1 MTASTY
7 PLARSGAGR
16 LSTMARPS
24 GGERLTQELAAL
36 AEGGAQVL
44 VSLLTDEESVDLGLA
59 GEADAAR
66 AAGLELLRMP
76 VPDLT
81 VPDVEETLALALAL
95 AGRLA
100 GGADVVVHCR
110 AGIGRSS
117 LLAAAVLVCEGVEV
131 EEAWR
136 LVEDA
141 RGVPVPDTA
150 EQRAFLSELARRRAV
165 RVHRDLHREG

>member
-1 MTASTY
+1 MTVSTY
-7 PLARSGAGR
+7 PLARSGPGR
-16 LSTMARPS
+16 LSTMARP
-24 GGERLTQELAAL
+24 GGGARLTEELASL

-59 GEADAAR
+59 GEADAAC

-81 VPDVEETLALALAL
+81 VPDVDALLDLALAL

-100 GGADVVVHCR
+100 GGAHVVVHCR

-117 LLAAAVLVCEGVEV
+117 MLAAAGALTP
-131 EEAWR
+131 
-136 LVEDA
+136 
-141 RGVPVPDTA
+141 RG
-150 EQRAFLSELARRRAV
+150 
-165 RVHRDLHREG
+165 